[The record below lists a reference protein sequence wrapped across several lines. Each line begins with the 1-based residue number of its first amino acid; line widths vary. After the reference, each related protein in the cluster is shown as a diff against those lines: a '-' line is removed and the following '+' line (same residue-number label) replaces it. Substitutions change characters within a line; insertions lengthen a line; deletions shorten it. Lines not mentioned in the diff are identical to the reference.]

1 MAENQ
6 NNNEDVKTTENT
18 ENVETTENTENVE
31 ITEEEIVPADEE
43 LPTVEED
50 IEEEI
55 ISEEHIEEEEHEY
68 FVYYVSELG
77 KIVFVNDYTTKSE
90 AHALVE
96 ENNVNKISLLSLLP
110 HSSFGHYALVNNT
123 IVEDVDA
130 NIIEEQKL
138 LTEKLRE
145 LIEEKQDSAEVL
157 ISGKEIDDKKRERYK
172 RRARHCRNITGR
184 NTQKLEQIAKLQNT
198 TTEALIGKSIEIIK
212 PLADFAGLS
221 VKDYAERVVL
231 TEKLWM
237 EALDTFYGL
246 LDTFENKVSS
256 RLEEKKFTSVK
267 QLLEQGEE
275 IGVSK
280 VPKTP
285 QEILALA
292 KEQVEYLVTNF

>member
-1 MAENQ
+1 MAEN
-6 NNNEDVKTTENT
+6 ETTTTENT
-18 ENVETTENTENVE
+18 EVA
-31 ITEEEIVPADEE
+31 EEEIVPVGEE
-43 LPTVEED
+43 LTTFEED
-50 IEEEI
+50 VEEEI
-55 ISEEHIEEEEHEY
+55 ISEELIEEEEYKY
-68 FVYYVSELG
+68 FVYFVSELG

-90 AHALVE
+90 ADALVE
-96 ENNVNKISLLSLLP
+96 ENNNYKVGLLSLLP
-110 HSSFGHYALVNNT
+110 HSAFGHYALVNNN

-130 NIIEEQKL
+130 NVIEEQKL
-138 LTEKLRE
+138 LAEKLRM

-184 NTQKLEQIAKLQNT
+184 NTQKLEQVAKLQNT

-246 LDTFENKVSS
+246 LDTYENKVSS
-256 RLEEKKFTSVK
+256 RLAEKKFTSVK

-280 VPKTP
+280 IPKTP
-285 QEILALA
+285 QEILVLA
-292 KEQVEYLVTNF
+292 KEKVEYLVTNF